1 MLEGLEDLN
10 TETTEVT
17 GKLGA
22 TLLVMNKLK
31 DSAKEVSIE
40 GLKKGADASIVK
52 LFKLQDSIIK
62 TSRDLGQSAAQAKL
76 METEIGRAAVNALN
90 MGGNLED
97 VVKHFEQINSTLGR
111 TTYVSAEAL
120 TNMEAMQKLGVKTET
135 FKSFEL
141 FFDKV
146 GGGVDGSVQKQMELV
161 NTAKKY
167 GLNVGQFLGTVSGKL
182 DIVTKY
188 GFPKGVEDLAS
199 MVAKSQV
206 LGDTLSVAQGFAD
219 QIMDSPEKAYDAAA
233 QLQTLGGSF
242 SQLGDGARLLYL
254 AQNDLKGLND
264 ELINATRGIATF
276 NEETG
281 QFEIS
286 ANERGRLRALK
297 NSGVGIDVKGL
308 EESALKLAKQ
318 EKILGQLGSVNL
330 GGKTPEEEKELKETL
345 ANYAQLGKGGVITIQ
360 GKEIGGLNAER
371 IKEIMDGLRG
381 KGSELSTNADDNVK
395 MIQSNMSAQEAST
408 LQSNLF
414 SQAIAVSVLKV
425 GEFST
430 TLDTVTAAQTQLISL
445 INTKTVGS
453 EMGGDLVKTFQ
464 DNIKDASAAL
474 STALGNI
481 PSSDKSKKEQPAI
494 PLTVTGAAKIEVDIK
509 GMDLKF
515 VDVIKTATLDY
526 VREEMKKKGYSI

>member
-1 MLEGLEDLN
+1 MEELEELNDGLAN
-10 TETTEVT
+10 AGAKTTAVV
-17 GKLGA
+17 LGIS
-22 TLLVMNKLK
+22 KLK
-31 DSAKEVSIE
+31 EAAAAVSLD
-40 GLKKGADASIVK
+40 GLNNSINTSIDK
-52 LFKLQDSIIK
+52 LFKLQDKIIT
-62 TSRDLGQSAAQAKL
+62 TSRNLGQSAAQAKL
-76 METEIGRAAVNALN
+76 METEIGKAAVNALN

-97 VVKHFEQINSTLGR
+97 VVKHFEQINLTLGR

-135 FKSFEL
+135 FQSFEK

-146 GGGVDGSVQKQMELV
+146 GGGVDGAVQKQMELV
-161 NTAKKY
+161 NTAKSY
-167 GLNVGQFLGTVSGKL
+167 GLNAGQFLTTVASKL
-182 DIVTKY
+182 DILTKY
-188 GFPKGVEDLAS
+188 GFPNGVKDLAS

-264 ELINATRGIATF
+264 ELINATRGMATF
-276 NEETG
+276 NKETG

-297 NSGVGIDVKGL
+297 NSGIGIDPKEL
-308 EESALKLAKQ
+308 EETALKLAKQ
-318 EKILGQLGSVNL
+318 EKILGQLNSINL

-360 GKEIGGLNAER
+360 GKEIGGLDSDS
-371 IKEIMDGLRG
+371 IKKIMVGLQG

-395 MIQSNMSAQEAST
+395 MMQSNMSAQEAST

-414 SQAIAVSVLKV
+414 SQAMAVSVLKV

-430 TLDTVTAAQTQLISL
+430 TLDTVTAAQTKLISL
-445 INTKTVGS
+445 INAKTVGS
-453 EMGGDLVKTFQ
+453 EMGGELVNTFK
-464 DNIKDASAAL
+464 DNIKTASELLTEAL
-474 STALGNI
+474 NKI
-481 PSSDKSKKEQPAI
+481 PLNDKSKAEQPAT